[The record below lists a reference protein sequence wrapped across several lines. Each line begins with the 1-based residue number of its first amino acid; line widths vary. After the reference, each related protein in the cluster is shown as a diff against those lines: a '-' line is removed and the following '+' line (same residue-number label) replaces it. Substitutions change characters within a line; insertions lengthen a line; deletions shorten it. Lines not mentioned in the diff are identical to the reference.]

1 MPGLAQRI
9 LPEWNMDETSWKL
22 DKEDDGLGWFEDV
35 MQKVANPTG
44 WANRTILR
52 VG

>member
-1 MPGLAQRI
+1 
-9 LPEWNMDETSWKL
+9 MDETTWKL
-22 DKEDDGLGWFEDV
+22 DKGDSSGWFEDV

-52 VG
+52 LE